1 MATSR
6 PAAREPAQVTLSM
19 TDALGVIAA
28 SFGVLMAVSPALQ
41 IRRMLERRSSADV
54 SLSYL
59 MVLEIGF
66 LSWIAYGVA
75 LPNVAII
82 VPNVVA
88 VTVGLATIL
97 VARHFR
103 HGAIG

>member
-1 MATSR
+1 
-6 PAAREPAQVTLSM
+6 M
-19 TDALGVIAA
+19 TDTLGWIAA
-28 SFGVLMAVSPALQ
+28 SYGVLMAVSPALQ
-41 IRRMLERRSSADV
+41 IRRMLQRRSSADV

-59 MVLEIGF
+59 MVLEVGF
-66 LSWIAYGVA
+66 GLWIAYGIS

-103 HGAIG
+103 RGAASNPA

>member
-1 MATSR
+1 
-6 PAAREPAQVTLSM
+6 M

-28 SFGVLMAVSPALQ
+28 SYGVLMAISPALQ

-59 MVLEIGF
+59 LVLEVGF
-66 LSWIAYGVA
+66 LLWIAYGFA

-82 VPNVVA
+82 VPNIVA
-88 VTVGLATIL
+88 VSVGLATIL

-103 HGAIG
+103 TREDAR

>member
-1 MATSR
+1 
-6 PAAREPAQVTLSM
+6 M

-28 SFGVLMAVSPALQ
+28 SYGVLMAVSPALQ
-41 IRRMLERRSSADV
+41 IRGMLECRSSVDV

-59 MVLEIGF
+59 LVLEVGF
-66 LSWIAYGVA
+66 LLWIAYWVS

-103 HGAIG
+103 RGGAGNPG

>member
-1 MATSR
+1 
-6 PAAREPAQVTLSM
+6 M
-19 TDALGVIAA
+19 TDALAVIAA
-28 SFGVLMAVSPALQ
+28 SYGVLMALSPALQ

-59 MVLEIGF
+59 AVLEVGF
-66 LSWIAYGVA
+66 LLWIAYGVS

-88 VTVGLATIL
+88 VSVGLATIL

-103 HGAIG
+103 AGGPA

>member
-1 MATSR
+1 
-6 PAAREPAQVTLSM
+6 M
-19 TDALGVIAA
+19 TDALAVIAA
-28 SFGVLMAVSPALQ
+28 SYGVLMAISPALQ
-41 IRRMLERRSSADV
+41 IRRMLERRSSGDV

-59 MVLEIGF
+59 AVLEVGF
-66 LSWIAYGVA
+66 LLWIAYGVS

-103 HGAIG
+103 RGALG